1 MKLGKIVEALG
12 LKIRTGEKQVKE
24 IEVEGGYASDMLSDV
39 IANARE
45 GYLWVTLQTHANILA
60 VAKLKDIAAIVLVN
74 NRKPDQDTLE
84 KAEKEKIVV
93 LESDLSAF
101 ELAGKLYEMGVRGA
115 GKLRS

>member
-1 MKLGKIVEALG
+1 MNLAKIVEALG
-12 LKIRTGEKQVKE
+12 LQIRTGEKQVKE
-24 IEVEGGYASDMLSDV
+24 IEVKGGYASDMLSDV

-93 LESDLSAF
+93 LESSLSAF
-101 ELAGKLYEMGVRGA
+101 DLVGKLYEMGVKGV
-115 GKLRS
+115 RS